1 MRYLLFWS
9 SLGLFPPPLA
19 MSTRPRKRVRRA
31 INCEP
36 CRQSKLKCDRNRP
49 CSSCVLR
56 DTTQN
61 CFQDNPPLQSTSSTT
76 AIDPLLELSSLKH
89 SIRQLEEYLFPTP
102 ANPSSGLYSGPTSTA
117 THLAN
122 SSKKP
127 TLEPPAQNPPP
138 PTNPYDQDIL
148 DLLPPL
154 SAIDTVIAYHFDY
167 CTWGK
172 RLIYPSTFHANWK
185 RYKNGDWPDRVM
197 LGMVC
202 VILAITVQFLPRN
215 HRFVEEYTVDCT
227 REELGVKYYDI
238 MLTVLSR
245 RDNSRQPRSYSLD
258 LVELYLIRCHFHTIC
273 GIDMEESWVLRGQV
287 VSMCLAMG
295 LHRDPSK
302 WKMTE
307 EVADRRRWIWW
318 NLMMVDRYV
327 SLPLFLFFSF
337 ISSFVDHNLSC
348 LAAPPPLPFITLTP
362 KFPRP
367 SPTPPF

>member
-1 MRYLLFWS
+1 
-9 SLGLFPPPLA
+9 

-61 CFQDNPPLQSTSSTT
+61 CFQDNPSPQSTGST

-102 ANPSSGLYSGPTSTA
+102 TNPSSGLYVGPTSTL
-117 THLAN
+117 THLAH
-122 SSKKP
+122 STKKP
-127 TLEPPAQNPPP
+127 TLEPPAHNPAP

-154 SAIDTVIAYHFDY
+154 STIDTIIAYHFDY

-172 RLIYPSTFHANWK
+172 RLIYPSTFHANWE
-185 RYKNGDWPDRVM
+185 RYKNGDWPDRVV
-197 LGMVC
+197 LCMVC
-202 VILAITVQFLPRN
+202 VVLAITIQFLPRN
-215 HRFVEEYTVDCT
+215 HPFVEKYIADCT
-227 REELGVKYYDI
+227 REELGVKYYDM

-245 RDNSRQPRSYSLD
+245 RDDSCKTRSYSLD
-258 LVELYLIRCHFHTIC
+258 LVELYLLRCHFHTVC
-273 GIDMEESWVLRGQV
+273 RIDMEESWVLRGQV

-307 EVADRRRWIWW
+307 GIADRRRWIWW
-318 NLMMVDRYV
+318 NLMMIDRYV
-327 SLPLFLFFSF
+327 IL
-337 ISSFVDHNLSC
+337 
-348 LAAPPPLPFITLTP
+348 
-362 KFPRP
+362 
-367 SPTPPF
+367 PPFFHSILSHYL